1 MKRAGR
7 LHRWV
12 LVGVLLAAS
21 QMAGDGALA
30 SLRVGPLVL
39 EAPPG
44 CPARLGPVEVTNVAD
59 GPVQARVEVVGLT
72 HDLEGFPVFLDDAA
86 ARASARALLR
96 PDWEDAALAPGE
108 RRELWLEVTGCPDE
122 GAYAAAL
129 ISAPVLTGTLKVGVL
144 VLLHG
149 PEAWPSAPVV
159 LEGVW
164 AQQEAAGQPIE
175 VVARVRNPGAV
186 GTMARVEAL
195 IVGPDGETRQRL
207 WLGPGR
213 LLPGASRLLRASWQP
228 PLLPPGRYTI
238 EARLHPD
245 GSPDPVPK
253 VARFDV
259 IGPYQVAMVRGGL
272 SLALSSE
279 ASPPSLVASVHN
291 RGAVTVRPQLAVT
304 FARDDEPVASQRLS
318 GAQVGPGEVGGVEVP
333 WPAHLPPGTY
343 RVEVVWL
350 DGDRPVAAQDVEVT
364 FGAALAS
371 HPGER
376 SAP

>member
-1 MKRAGR
+1 MTRAGR
-7 LHRWV
+7 FHRWV
-12 LVGVLLAAS
+12 LAAALLAAWL
-21 QMAGDGALA
+21 ATGERAWA

-59 GPVQARVEVVGLT
+59 EPVHARVEVVGLT
-72 HDLEGFPVFLDDAA
+72 HDLEGFPVFLDEPS

-96 PDWEDAALAPGE
+96 PDWEEAELAPGE
-108 RRELWLEVTGCPDE
+108 SRELWLDVTGCPDE

-129 ISAPVLTGTLKVGVL
+129 VSAPVLTGTLKVGVL

-149 PEAWPSAPVV
+149 REAWPTVPVV

-164 AQQEAAGQPIE
+164 AQQEATGHPVEI
-175 VVARVRNPGAV
+175 VARVRNPGAA

-195 IVGPDGETRQRL
+195 IVGPDGETLERL

-213 LLPGASRLLRASWQP
+213 VLPGASRLLRASWQP
-228 PLLPPGRYTI
+228 PLLPPGRYLVQ
-238 EARLHPD
+238 ARPHPE
-245 GSPDPVPK
+245 SSLEPTPS

-259 IGPYQVAMVRGGL
+259 IGPYQVAVVRGGL
-272 SLALSSE
+272 SLALASDT
-279 ASPPSLVASVHN
+279 SPPSLVASVHN
-291 RGAVTVRPQLAVT
+291 RGAVPVRPQLAVT
-304 FARDDEPVASQRLS
+304 FAREDEPLASQRLS
-318 GAQVGPGEVGGVEVP
+318 GAEVGPGEVGGVEVP

-343 RVEVVWL
+343 RVEAVWL
-350 DGDRPVAAQDVEVT
+350 DGDRTVATHGLEVT
-364 FGAALAS
+364 LGAALAS
-371 HPGER
+371 HSGER